1 MFFKKYYLFILNC
14 IFLLF
19 YFSCPNFSAFVP
31 LHTAPATHT
40 PSGNPYT
47 LVHVH
52 GSCIYVLW
60 LLYFLYCTVHPRD
73 YSLTTNLY
81 FLIPS
86 PFLSPPSQL
95 ATIKMFSVSMI
106 LFLFNLFV
114 YFVRSIKEVR
124 SKSRPM
130 HQDWKDRQANTESQ
144 LTEQKLMGRIFMG
157 TSVRVGKIEV

>member
-1 MFFKKYYLFILNC
+1 
-14 IFLLF
+14 
-19 YFSCPNFSAFVP
+19 
-31 LHTAPATHT
+31 
-40 PSGNPYT
+40 
-47 LVHVH
+47 
-52 GSCIYVLW
+52 
-60 LLYFLYCTVHPRD
+60 
-73 YSLTTNLY
+73 
-81 FLIPS
+81 
-86 PFLSPPSQL
+86 
-95 ATIKMFSVSMI
+95 MI